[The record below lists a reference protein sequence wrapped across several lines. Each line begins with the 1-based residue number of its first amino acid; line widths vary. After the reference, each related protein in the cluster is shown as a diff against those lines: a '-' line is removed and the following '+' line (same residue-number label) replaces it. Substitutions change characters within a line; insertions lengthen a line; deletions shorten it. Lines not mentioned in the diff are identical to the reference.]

1 MELCFCYV
9 TARLAGLEMNTHFG
23 VCKGAVFG
31 IYLKLNNQFHP
42 DTSDN
47 LNGNIVVTINY
58 PEVMK

>member
-1 MELCFCYV
+1 
-9 TARLAGLEMNTHFG
+9 MNTHFG